1 MVREEGTFLP
11 DDVDVDVLVEFAAQ
25 IDARLRVYAFALDR
39 HRRDPIDLIV
49 GDRFDRA
56 DGFPD
61 WDNTLSSG
69 QPLRMIRLNSILND
83 PVTVVGRTFAIVI
96 QLLIVASLLGFS
108 IETLPHLTAESR
120 VWLRWLEVI
129 TVVIFSAEYLL
140 RLWAAENRWKFATS
154 FFGIVDLLAVLPF
167 YIAPGADL
175 RSVRVFLLL
184 RLFRLLK
191 LVRYS
196 KAVRRFHVALNI
208 AREELILFGTVS
220 FIMLYLSAVGIYF
233 FENEAQPTHFA
244 SVFHSLWWATTTL
257 TTVGYGDVYPITLGG
272 RCFTFVVLL
281 IGLGIIS
288 IPAGIVASA
297 LAKAREIED
306 K

>member
-1 MVREEGTFLP
+1 M
-11 DDVDVDVLVEFAAQ
+11 
-25 IDARLRVYAFALDR
+25 
-39 HRRDPIDLIV
+39 
-49 GDRFDRA
+49 
-56 DGFPD
+56 
-61 WDNTLSSG
+61 
-69 QPLRMIRLNSILND
+69 
-83 PVTVVGRTFAIVI
+83 
-96 QLLIVASLLGFS
+96 
-108 IETLPHLTAESR
+108 
-120 VWLRWLEVI
+120 
-129 TVVIFSAEYLL
+129 
-140 RLWAAENRWKFATS
+140 
-154 FFGIVDLLAVLPF
+154 LPF

-175 RSVRVFLLL
+175 RSVRVFRLL

-196 KAVRRFHVALNI
+196 KAVRRFHIALNI

-233 FENEAQPTHFA
+233 FENEAQPMHFA

-257 TTVGYGDVYPITLGG
+257 TTVGYGDVYPVTLGG

-281 IGLGIIS
+281 VGLGIIS

>member
-1 MVREEGTFLP
+1 MH
-11 DDVDVDVLVEFAAQ
+11 
-25 IDARLRVYAFALDR
+25 LRSSDSLQVWW
-39 HRRDPIDLIV
+39 HRRIKLHGLI
-49 GDRFDRA
+49 F
-56 DGFPD
+56 GFVVVISSSMKRQA
-61 WDNTLSSG
+61 NTNRIQLD
-69 QPLRMIRLNSILND
+69 SILND

-96 QLLIVASLLGFS
+96 QLLIVASVLGFS
-108 IETLPHLTAESR
+108 IETLPDLTAETR
-120 VWLRWLEVI
+120 GWLRWLEVI

-154 FFGIVDLLAVLPF
+154 FFGIIDLLAVLPF

-175 RSVRVFLLL
+175 RSVRVFRLL

-196 KAVRRFHVALNI
+196 NAVRRFHVALNI

-220 FIMLYLSAVGIYF
+220 VIMLYLSAVGIYF
-233 FENEAQPTHFA
+233 FEHEAQPTHFA

-281 IGLGIIS
+281 IGLWIIS

>member
-1 MVREEGTFLP
+1 MTRQANTS
-11 DDVDVDVLVEFAAQ
+11 
-25 IDARLRVYAFALDR
+25 
-39 HRRDPIDLIV
+39 
-49 GDRFDRA
+49 RA
-56 DGFPD
+56 
-61 WDNTLSSG
+61 
-69 QPLRMIRLNSILND
+69 RLNSILND
-83 PVTVVGRTFAIVI
+83 PTASVGRAFAIVI
-96 QLLIVASLLGFS
+96 QLLIVASLLGYSF
-108 IETLPHLTAESR
+108 ETLPHLTAESR
-120 VWLRWLEVI
+120 AWLRWLEII
-129 TVVIFSAEYLL
+129 TVVIFSGEYLL

-154 FFGIVDLLAVLPF
+154 FFGIIDLLAVLPF

-175 RSVRVFLLL
+175 RSVRVFRLL

-196 KAVRRFHVALNI
+196 KAVRRFHLALNI

-220 FIMLYLSAVGIYF
+220 LIMLYLSAVGIYL
-233 FENEAQPTHFA
+233 FEHEAQPTHFA
-244 SVFHSLWWATTTL
+244 SVFHCLWWATTTL
-257 TTVGYGDVYPITLGG
+257 TTVGYGDVYPVTLGG

-281 IGLGIIS
+281 VGLGIIS

>member
-1 MVREEGTFLP
+1 MKRQ
-11 DDVDVDVLVEFAAQ
+11 A
-25 IDARLRVYAFALDR
+25 
-39 HRRDPIDLIV
+39 
-49 GDRFDRA
+49 
-56 DGFPD
+56 
-61 WDNTLSSG
+61 NTN
-69 QPLRMIRLNSILND
+69 RIRLNSILND

-175 RSVRVFLLL
+175 RSVRVFRLL

-220 FIMLYLSAVGIYF
+220 LIMLYLSAVGIYF
-233 FENEAQPTHFA
+233 FEHEAQPTHFA

-257 TTVGYGDVYPITLGG
+257 TTVGYGDVVPATTLGQFIASIVMIMG
-272 RCFTFVVLL
+272 Y
-281 IGLGIIS
+281 GIIAV
-288 IPAGIVASA
+288 PTGIVTSSLLNNKSA
-297 LAKAREIED
+297 VSTQNCRSCSKEGHESDAIHCKFCGAILND
-306 K
+306 

>member
-1 MVREEGTFLP
+1 MTRQANTN
-11 DDVDVDVLVEFAAQ
+11 
-25 IDARLRVYAFALDR
+25 
-39 HRRDPIDLIV
+39 
-49 GDRFDRA
+49 RA
-56 DGFPD
+56 
-61 WDNTLSSG
+61 
-69 QPLRMIRLNSILND
+69 RLNSMLND
-83 PVTVVGRTFAIVI
+83 PTASVGRAFAIVI
-96 QLLIVASLLGFS
+96 QLLIVASLLGYS
-108 IETLPHLTAESR
+108 VETLPHLTAESR
-120 VWLRWLEVI
+120 AWLRWLEII
-129 TVVIFSAEYLL
+129 TVVIFSGEYLL

-154 FFGIVDLLAVLPF
+154 FFGIIDLLAVLPF

-175 RSVRVFLLL
+175 RSVRVFRLL

-196 KAVRRFHVALNI
+196 KAVRRFHLALNI

-220 FIMLYLSAVGIYF
+220 LIMLYLSAVGIYF
-233 FENEAQPTHFA
+233 FEHEAQPTHFA

-257 TTVGYGDVYPITLGG
+257 TTVGYGDVYPVTLGG

-281 IGLGIIS
+281 VGLGIIS

>member
-1 MVREEGTFLP
+1 MKL
-11 DDVDVDVLVEFAAQ
+11 
-25 IDARLRVYAFALDR
+25 
-39 HRRDPIDLIV
+39 HS
-49 GDRFDRA
+49 
-56 DGFPD
+56 
-61 WDNTLSSG
+61 NTNRKL
-69 QPLRMIRLNSILND
+69 LNSILND
-83 PVTVVGRTFAIVI
+83 PTTVVGHVFAIVI

-108 IETLPHLTAESR
+108 IETLPNLTAEARS
-120 VWLRWLEVI
+120 WLRWLEVI
-129 TVVIFSAEYLL
+129 TVVIFSGEYLL

-175 RSVRVFLLL
+175 RSVRVFRLL

-196 KAVRRFHVALNI
+196 KAVRRFHLALNI
-208 AREELILFGTVS
+208 AREELILFGAVS
-220 FIMLYLSAVGIYF
+220 CIMLYLSAVGIYF
-233 FENEAQPTHFA
+233 FENVAQPTHFA

-257 TTVGYGDVYPITLGG
+257 TTVGYGDVYPVTLGG

-288 IPAGIVASA
+288 IPAGIIASA

>member
-1 MVREEGTFLP
+1 MKRQANTNRI
-11 DDVDVDVLVEFAAQ
+11 Q
-25 IDARLRVYAFALDR
+25 LD
-39 HRRDPIDLIV
+39 
-49 GDRFDRA
+49 
-56 DGFPD
+56 
-61 WDNTLSSG
+61 
-69 QPLRMIRLNSILND
+69 SILND

-108 IETLPHLTAESR
+108 IETLPDLTAETR
-120 VWLRWLEVI
+120 GWLRWLEVI

-154 FFGIVDLLAVLPF
+154 FFGIIDLLAVLPF

-175 RSVRVFLLL
+175 RSVRVFRLL

-196 KAVRRFHVALNI
+196 NAARRFHVALNI

-220 FIMLYLSAVGIYF
+220 VIMLYLSAVGIYF
-233 FENEAQPTHFA
+233 FEHEAQPTHFA

>member
-1 MVREEGTFLP
+1 MTRQ
-11 DDVDVDVLVEFAAQ
+11 A
-25 IDARLRVYAFALDR
+25 
-39 HRRDPIDLIV
+39 
-49 GDRFDRA
+49 
-56 DGFPD
+56 
-61 WDNTLSSG
+61 NTN
-69 QPLRMIRLNSILND
+69 RTRLNSILND
-83 PVTVVGRTFAIVI
+83 PTVSVGRAFAIVI
-96 QLLIVASLLGFS
+96 QLLIVASLLGYS
-108 IETLPHLTAESR
+108 VETLPHLTAESR
-120 VWLRWLEVI
+120 AWLRWLEII
-129 TVVIFSAEYLL
+129 TVVIFSGEYLL

-154 FFGIVDLLAVLPF
+154 FFGIIDLLAVLPF

-175 RSVRVFLLL
+175 RSVRVFRLL

-196 KAVRRFHVALNI
+196 KAVRRFHLALNI

-220 FIMLYLSAVGIYF
+220 LIMLYLSAVGIYF
-233 FENEAQPTHFA
+233 FEHEAQPTHFA
-244 SVFHSLWWATTTL
+244 SVFHCLWWATTTL
-257 TTVGYGDVYPITLGG
+257 TTVGYGDVYPVTLGG

-281 IGLGIIS
+281 VGLGIIS

>member
-1 MVREEGTFLP
+1 MMRQANTK
-11 DDVDVDVLVEFAAQ
+11 
-25 IDARLRVYAFALDR
+25 
-39 HRRDPIDLIV
+39 
-49 GDRFDRA
+49 RA
-56 DGFPD
+56 
-61 WDNTLSSG
+61 
-69 QPLRMIRLNSILND
+69 RLNSILND
-83 PVTVVGRTFAIVI
+83 PTTAVGRGFALVI

-120 VWLRWLEVI
+120 GWLRWLEVF
-129 TVVIFSAEYLL
+129 TVVVFSGEYLL

-154 FFGIVDLLAVLPF
+154 FFGIIDLLAVLPF

-175 RSVRVFLLL
+175 RSVRVFRLL

-208 AREELILFGTVS
+208 AREELILFGAVS

-281 IGLGIIS
+281 VGLGIIS

>member
-1 MVREEGTFLP
+1 MTRQANTN
-11 DDVDVDVLVEFAAQ
+11 
-25 IDARLRVYAFALDR
+25 
-39 HRRDPIDLIV
+39 
-49 GDRFDRA
+49 RA
-56 DGFPD
+56 
-61 WDNTLSSG
+61 
-69 QPLRMIRLNSILND
+69 RLNSILND
-83 PVTVVGRTFAIVI
+83 PTASVGRAFAIVI
-96 QLLIVASLLGFS
+96 QLLIVASLLGYS
-108 IETLPHLTAESR
+108 VETLPHLTAESR
-120 VWLRWLEVI
+120 AWLRWLEII
-129 TVVIFSAEYLL
+129 TVVIFSGEYLL

-154 FFGIVDLLAVLPF
+154 FFGIIDLLAVLPF

-175 RSVRVFLLL
+175 RSVRVFRLL

-196 KAVRRFHVALNI
+196 KAVRRFHLALNI

-220 FIMLYLSAVGIYF
+220 LIMLYLSAVGIYF
-233 FENEAQPTHFA
+233 FEHEAQPTHFA

-257 TTVGYGDVYPITLGG
+257 TTVGYGDVYPVTLGG

-281 IGLGIIS
+281 VGLGIIS

>member
-1 MVREEGTFLP
+1 MMRQANTKR
-11 DDVDVDVLVEFAAQ
+11 AQ
-25 IDARLRVYAFALDR
+25 
-39 HRRDPIDLIV
+39 
-49 GDRFDRA
+49 
-56 DGFPD
+56 
-61 WDNTLSSG
+61 
-69 QPLRMIRLNSILND
+69 LNSILND
-83 PVTVVGRTFAIVI
+83 PTTAVGRAFALVI

-108 IETLPHLTAESR
+108 IETLPHLTAESSG
-120 VWLRWLEVI
+120 WLRWLEII
-129 TVVIFSAEYLL
+129 TVVIFSGEYLL

-154 FFGIVDLLAVLPF
+154 FFGIIDLLAVLPF

-175 RSVRVFLLL
+175 RSVRVFRLL

-196 KAVRRFHVALNI
+196 KAVRRFHIALNI

-220 FIMLYLSAVGIYF
+220 LIMLYLSAVGIYF
-233 FENEAQPTHFA
+233 FEHEAQPTHFA

-257 TTVGYGDVYPITLGG
+257 TTVGYGDVYPITIGG

-281 IGLGIIS
+281 IGLGVIS

>member
-1 MVREEGTFLP
+1 MNRQ
-11 DDVDVDVLVEFAAQ
+11 A
-25 IDARLRVYAFALDR
+25 
-39 HRRDPIDLIV
+39 
-49 GDRFDRA
+49 
-56 DGFPD
+56 
-61 WDNTLSSG
+61 NTL
-69 QPLRMIRLNSILND
+69 RARLNSILND
-83 PVTVVGRTFAIVI
+83 PSTSAGRAFAIVI

-108 IETLPHLTAESR
+108 IETLPHLTAGSR
-120 VWLRWLEVI
+120 GWLRWLEII
-129 TVVIFSAEYLL
+129 TVCIFSVEYLL
-140 RLWAAENRWKFATS
+140 RLWAAEERWKFVTS

-167 YIAPGADL
+167 YVAPGADL
-175 RSVRVFLLL
+175 RSVRVFRLL

-196 KAVRRFHVALNI
+196 KAIRRFQIALKI

-233 FENEAQPTHFA
+233 FENEAQPKHFA

-281 IGLGIIS
+281 VGIGIIS

-297 LAKAREIED
+297 LAKAREIEV

>member
-1 MVREEGTFLP
+1 MKRQSNTNRI
-11 DDVDVDVLVEFAAQ
+11 Q
-25 IDARLRVYAFALDR
+25 LD
-39 HRRDPIDLIV
+39 
-49 GDRFDRA
+49 
-56 DGFPD
+56 
-61 WDNTLSSG
+61 
-69 QPLRMIRLNSILND
+69 SILND

-108 IETLPHLTAESR
+108 IETLPDLTAETR
-120 VWLRWLEVI
+120 GWLRWLEVI

-154 FFGIVDLLAVLPF
+154 FFGIIDLLAVLPF

-175 RSVRVFLLL
+175 RSVRVFRLL

-196 KAVRRFHVALNI
+196 NAARRFHVALNI

-220 FIMLYLSAVGIYF
+220 VIMLYLSAVGIYF
-233 FENEAQPTHFA
+233 FEHEAQPTHFA

>member
-1 MVREEGTFLP
+1 MMQQ
-11 DDVDVDVLVEFAAQ
+11 ANS
-25 IDARLRVYAFALDR
+25 LR
-39 HRRDPIDLIV
+39 
-49 GDRFDRA
+49 
-56 DGFPD
+56 
-61 WDNTLSSG
+61 N
-69 QPLRMIRLNSILND
+69 RLNSILND
-83 PVTVVGRTFAIVI
+83 PGTAVGRAVAIVI
-96 QLLIVASLLGFS
+96 QVLIVASLLGFS
-108 IETLPHLTAESR
+108 IETLPHLKAESR
-120 VWLRWLEVI
+120 VWLRWLEIV
-129 TVVIFSAEYLL
+129 TVVIFSVEYLL
-140 RLWAAENRWKFATS
+140 RLWSAENRWKFATS
-154 FFGIVDLLAVLPF
+154 FFGIIDLLAVLPF

-175 RSVRVFLLL
+175 RSVRVFRLL

-196 KAVRRFHVALNI
+196 KAVRRFHIALNI
-208 AREELILFGTVS
+208 AREELVLFGAVS

-233 FENEAQPTHFA
+233 FENEAQPEHFA

-257 TTVGYGDVYPITLGG
+257 TTVGYGDVYPVTLGG

>member
-1 MVREEGTFLP
+1 MTRQANTN
-11 DDVDVDVLVEFAAQ
+11 
-25 IDARLRVYAFALDR
+25 
-39 HRRDPIDLIV
+39 
-49 GDRFDRA
+49 RA
-56 DGFPD
+56 
-61 WDNTLSSG
+61 
-69 QPLRMIRLNSILND
+69 RLNSILND
-83 PVTVVGRTFAIVI
+83 PTASVGRAFAIVI
-96 QLLIVASLLGFS
+96 QLLIVASLLGYSF
-108 IETLPHLTAESR
+108 ETLPHLTAESR
-120 VWLRWLEVI
+120 AWLRWLEII
-129 TVVIFSAEYLL
+129 TVVIFSGEYLL

-154 FFGIVDLLAVLPF
+154 FFGIIDLLAVLPF

-175 RSVRVFLLL
+175 RSVRVFRLL

-196 KAVRRFHVALNI
+196 KAVRRFHLALNI

-220 FIMLYLSAVGIYF
+220 LIMLYLSAVGIYF
-233 FENEAQPTHFA
+233 FEHEAQPTHFA

-257 TTVGYGDVYPITLGG
+257 TTVGYGDVYPVTLGG

-281 IGLGIIS
+281 VGLGIIS